1 MADVIYNDAKSH
13 IIRCVT
19 KLKSFAQAS
28 IDFNNDRTN
37 SGKRAKIS
45 KMISELVTLRNAVED
60 DVQRMEPAVNSN
72 TAPAEITDNS
82 ESQNYHVIR

>member
-1 MADVIYNDAKSH
+1 MADAIYSDAKSR
-13 IIRCVT
+13 IIRCTT

-45 KMISELVTLRNAVED
+45 KMINELTNLRTAVED
-60 DVQRMEPAVNSN
+60 DVQRMESAVNSK
-72 TAPAEITDNS
+72 TALM
-82 ESQNYHVIR
+82 R